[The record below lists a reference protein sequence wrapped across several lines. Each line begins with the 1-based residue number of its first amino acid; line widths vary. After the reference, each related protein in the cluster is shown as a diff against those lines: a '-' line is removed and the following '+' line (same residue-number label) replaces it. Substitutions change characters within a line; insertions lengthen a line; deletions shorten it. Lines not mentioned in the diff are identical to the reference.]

1 MFLGLSCLSLG
12 RFVCLH
18 LNLTA
23 VCAVTVLLV
32 LPTSATPHCIREKC
46 VPTALSFQLSSRL
59 RSQTAGI
66 EGNNQFSCFL
76 LP

>member
-23 VCAVTVLLV
+23 VCAVTSCASC
-32 LPTSATPHCIREKC
+32 TTYISNSALHSGKMCAHC
-46 VPTALSFQLSSRL
+46 PFLSVKL
-59 RSQTAGI
+59 
-66 EGNNQFSCFL
+66 
-76 LP
+76 